1 MIKMINILEKIKTY
15 KLEEIE
21 KAKTKKPVTYL
32 NEQILKLPPPLKFE
46 AALREKEKTSYGI
59 IAEIK
64 KASPSRGII
73 RKDFK
78 VNEIARAY
86 KAGGAAC
93 LSVLTDFASFMG
105 HQDYVKEA
113 KKSSLLPILRKDFL
127 YDPYQVLESRAIGA
141 DCILIIMATVSD
153 QQAKELEDSAIG
165 WGLDVLVEVHN
176 LKDLERALKLQSKF
190 IGINNRNLKT
200 FKVNLE
206 TSLEL
211 IKKIPGEYHV
221 VSESGLRNKSD
232 LAKLAKVDIRSFL
245 IGESLMKEKN
255 IEEATKRLIN

>member
-1 MIKMINILEKIKTY
+1 
-15 KLEEIE
+15 
-21 KAKTKKPVTYL
+21 
-32 NEQILKLPPPLKFE
+32 
-46 AALREKEKTSYGI
+46 
-59 IAEIK
+59 
-64 KASPSRGII
+64 
-73 RKDFK
+73 
-78 VNEIARAY
+78 
-86 KAGGAAC
+86 
-93 LSVLTDFASFMG
+93 MG